1 MSKTIINM
9 VFRSRLKFVYLAI
22 ILLPSIAIGIHIYN
36 TTLNFSILLL
46 VAFIATFS
54 SLIITLEILIQEEG
68 TKVYSYL
75 KILRDENYV
84 MIYRTLGIY
93 NISFPLTVFTFFTV
107 NLIYIKEINV
117 IQQLIYLVLIVTS
130 NFFYIYFLQY
140 VSVNLTNVLIRNVV
154 IISVTGIS
162 ILSLMTRSLSTYI
175 MFVTMIGLFFAVTV
189 MNRRLSEEL
198 KREEHEKKY

>member
-93 NISFPLTVFTFFTV
+93 NISFPLTVLTFFTV